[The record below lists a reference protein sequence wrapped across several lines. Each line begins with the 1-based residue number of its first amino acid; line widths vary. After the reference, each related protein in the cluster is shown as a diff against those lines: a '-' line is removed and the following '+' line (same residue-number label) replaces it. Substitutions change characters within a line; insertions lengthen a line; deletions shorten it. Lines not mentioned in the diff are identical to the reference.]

1 MRELSIGALAK
12 ASDVKVTTIR
22 FYEQIALLPEPRRAA
37 NDRRVYDERTLGRLS
52 FIKHAR
58 QLGFSVE
65 NIRVLL
71 SMADNPDTSCEE
83 ANRLAAKQL
92 AAVESKIARL
102 QSLQSELQRMAAAAC
117 AGHVSEC
124 RVIEVLNDHGLC
136 SGEHEAPRA
145 LARV

>member
-1 MRELSIGALAK
+1 MGDLSIGALAK

-37 NDRRVYDERTLGRLS
+37 NDRRIYDDKTLERLN

-71 SMADNPDTSCEE
+71 GMADKPDTSCDE
-83 ANRLAAKQL
+83 ANRLTAGQL

-102 QSLQSELQRMAAAAC
+102 QALQSELQRMVAAAC
-117 AGHVSEC
+117 AGHVSDC
-124 RVIEVLNDHGLC
+124 RVIEVLNNHGLC
-136 SGEHEAPRA
+136 DGEHEAPRA
-145 LARV
+145 LSRV